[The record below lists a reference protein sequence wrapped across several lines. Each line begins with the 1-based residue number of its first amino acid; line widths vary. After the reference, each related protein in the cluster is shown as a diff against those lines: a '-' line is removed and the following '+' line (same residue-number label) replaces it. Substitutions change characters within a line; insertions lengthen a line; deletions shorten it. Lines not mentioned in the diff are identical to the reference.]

1 MKVRLPGRPLER
13 LMTHSVETL
22 TRLACIAALVGLVV
36 MVASILVPNPLLVIF
51 AMSGGHVIGG
61 FAVLCYLLAVVM
73 DAKRSRRS
81 LPPPQSSADSAR
93 G

>member
-1 MKVRLPGRPLER
+1 MKLRLPGRPLER
-13 LMTHSVETL
+13 LMANSVEYL
-22 TRLACIAALVGLVV
+22 TRLACVVALVGLAV
-36 MVASILVPNPLLVIF
+36 MVASILFPNPLLVIF

-73 DAKRSRRS
+73 DAKRNRRS
-81 LPPPQSSADSAR
+81 LPPPRSSADSAR

>member
-1 MKVRLPGRPLER
+1 MAN
-13 LMTHSVETL
+13 SVENL
-22 TRLACIAALVGLVV
+22 TRLACVAALVGLLV
-36 MVASILVPNPLLVIF
+36 MVLSIVVPNPLLVIF

-81 LPPPQSSADSAR
+81 IPPASARSADSAR
-93 G
+93 N

>member
-1 MKVRLPGRPLER
+1 MA
-13 LMTHSVETL
+13 HSVETL
-22 TRLACIAALVGLVV
+22 TGIACVTALVGLVI
-36 MVASILVPNPLLVIF
+36 MVASLVYPAPLLVIF
-51 AMSGGHVIGG
+51 AMSGGHVVGA

-81 LPPPQSSADSAR
+81 LAPPPPRADSAQ